1 MIVLWSF
8 CERVARVGVPLVLIA
23 GALAAPA
30 PAATLDAPG
39 SVGARESVAV
49 TADGLEPGGRYSLLL
64 AHDDE
69 SGDSCTARIAARTAR
84 KGRPTVFSGT
94 VPSVLRCP
102 FGIPAQVPP
111 QPTPPQRPTLPVE
124 PGRGYRFVICA
135 PAPGECPRVVRA
147 PVQIVPSGTRCPT
160 VVFSPNSDHGA
171 FNVRARNV
179 GCGVAARVARG
190 AIGGDLRYMRAGL
203 RCRGTFDDHGLPQ
216 TTYRCVREG
225 ARVTFAAS

>member
-1 MIVLWSF
+1 MSGRWALFGI
-8 CERVARVGVPLVLIA
+8 LIA
-23 GALAAPA
+23 LALAAPA

-49 TADGLEPGGRYSLLL
+49 TADGLEPGTRYSLLL

-69 SGDSCTARIAARTAR
+69 SGDSCTARIATRTAR
-84 KGRPTVFSGT
+84 KNRPTVFSEI

-111 QPTPPQRPTLPVE
+111 PTPTPPRRPTLPVE

-135 PAPGECPRVVRA
+135 PGPGECPRVVRA
-147 PVQIVPSGTRCPT
+147 PVQIVPSGRRCPT
-160 VVFSPNSDHGA
+160 VVFSPSSDHGA
-171 FNVRARNV
+171 FNLRARNV
-179 GCGVAARVARG
+179 TCSVATDVARG
-190 AIGGDLRYMRAGL
+190 AIDGDRRYTRAGL
-203 RCRGTFDDHGLPQ
+203 RCRGTYDDHGLPQ
-216 TTYRCVREG
+216 TVYRCVREG